1 MKKNKIGVLSY
12 LSMFI
17 VQCCPSIFVS
27 TSPSLDET
35 ALSSLSFLYNN
46 TISLLN
52 QLVTT
57 EPPNHLV
64 RACLVITYHM
74 WLEWVS
80 EREVG
85 VIFGGNSKETKSHYL
100 KHTIILCGSQ
110 CNRNYIYAP
119 SLDLGK
125 SKMPNQYWKSLW
137 LSIMKTLP
145 MGLISFHLFT
155 KFWLFATKF
164 VCM

>member
-35 ALSSLSFLYNN
+35 TLSSLSLFLYNN

-80 EREVG
+80 EWERG
-85 VIFGGNSKETKSHYL
+85 RCDFRWQFQRDQKPLL
-100 KHTIILCGSQ
+100 KTH
-110 CNRNYIYAP
+110 NYA
-119 SLDLGK
+119 
-125 SKMPNQYWKSLW
+125 LW
-137 LSIMKTLP
+137 LSVQQKLYICAQFGLGKVENAKSILEVIMIVYHENPPNGPHQFSSIHKVLV
-145 MGLISFHLFT
+145 
-155 KFWLFATKF
+155 
-164 VCM
+164 VCN